1 MRPSPSL
8 VLVFASLAL
17 TASPARGEEPVPYP
31 SDSTPAQPGLVLQEF
46 VYGEVPFEQCHA
58 STIAETPAGL
68 VAAWFGGTEEGEK
81 DVGIW
86 FARHE
91 NGRWTEPV
99 EVANGVQQDGARHP
113 CWNPVLFQPEHG
125 PLVLFYKVGP
135 SPSTWWGMRITSG
148 DGGRT
153 WSKPQR
159 LPDGILGPVKNKPV
173 MVGTGLLCPS
183 SSEHAGWTVHMEWT
197 PDLGRTWH
205 KTGPLNEGD
214 IGGAIQPSILRYG
227 ERLQA
232 LCRSRGLGKIVEF
245 RSDDEGRSWSAMQPI
260 SLPNPN
266 SGLDTVTLD
275 DGGALL
281 VYNHTPRGRSPLNV
295 ALSDD
300 GRHWQAALVLENQP
314 GEYSY
319 PAVIQ
324 TGEGLV
330 HVTYTWKRRRIKH
343 VILDPAKLELR
354 AITTEAWP
362 DR

>member
-1 MRPSPSL
+1 LRTLSTL
-8 VLVFASLAL
+8 IGLAAGL
-17 TASPARGEEPVPYP
+17 LLSGTGRAAEAAEYP
-31 SDSTPAQPGLVLQEF
+31 SESTPAQPGLVLQEF
-46 VYGEVPFEQCHA
+46 VYGEAPFPECHA
-58 STIAETPAGL
+58 STIAEAGSGL

-86 FARHE
+86 FTRQE
-91 NGRWTEPV
+91 EGRWTEPV
-99 EVANGVQQDGARHP
+99 EVADGVQADGTRHP
-113 CWNPVLFQPEHG
+113 CWNPVLFQPDAG
-125 PLVLFYKVGP
+125 PLLLFYKVGP
-135 SPSTWWGMRITSG
+135 SPSTWWGMRITSA

-159 LPDGILGPVKNKPV
+159 LADQILGPVKNKPV
-173 MVGTGLLCPS
+173 TVGTGLLCPS

-197 PDLGRTWH
+197 PDLGTTWH
-205 KTGPLNEGD
+205 RTGPLNEGET
-214 IGGAIQPSILRYG
+214 GGAIQPSVVRFG

-232 LCRSRGLGKIVEF
+232 LCRSRGKGRIVEF
-245 RSDDEGRSWSAMQPI
+245 WSDDEGRSWSAMQPT

-266 SGLDTVTLD
+266 SGLDAVTLR
-275 DGGALL
+275 DGRALL

-300 GRHWQAALVLENQP
+300 GRHWHAALALESQP

-330 HVTYTWKRRRIKH
+330 HVAYTWKRQRIKH
-343 VILDPAKLELR
+343 VVLDPEKLELR
-354 AITTEAWP
+354 AITGDAWP
-362 DR
+362 QR

>member
-1 MRPSPSL
+1 MRTL
-8 VLVFASLAL
+8 WTLLGLAAGLHVL
-17 TASPARGEEPVPYP
+17 PIPVNAAEAVQYP
-31 SDSTPAQPGLVLQEF
+31 SESTPAQPGLVLQEF
-46 VYGEVPFEQCHA
+46 VYGEVPFPECHA
-58 STIAETPAGL
+58 STLAETDGGL

-86 FARHE
+86 FARRE
-91 NGRWTEPV
+91 QGRWTEPV
-99 EVANGVQQDGARHP
+99 EVANGVQEDGTRHP
-113 CWNPVLFQPEHG
+113 CWNPVLFQPDVG

-135 SPSTWWGMRITSG
+135 SPSTWWGMRITSA

-153 WSKPQR
+153 WSEPQR
-159 LPDGILGPVKNKPV
+159 LPDQILGPVKNKPV
-173 MVGTGLLCPS
+173 AVSTGLLCPS

-197 PDLGRTWH
+197 PDLGLTWH
-205 KTGPLNEGD
+205 RTGPLNEGET
-214 IGGAIQPSILRYG
+214 GGAIQPSVVRFG

-232 LCRSRGLGKIVEF
+232 LCRSRGQGRIVEF
-245 RSDDEGRSWSAMQPI
+245 WSDDEGRSWSEMQPI

-266 SGLDTVTLD
+266 SGLDAVTLR
-275 DGGALL
+275 DGRALL

-300 GRHWQAALVLENQP
+300 GRHWHAALVLEDQP

-330 HVTYTWKRRRIKH
+330 HLTYTWKRQRIKH
-343 VILDPAKLELR
+343 VVLDPEKLELR
-354 AITTEAWP
+354 AITGDAWP
-362 DR
+362 ER